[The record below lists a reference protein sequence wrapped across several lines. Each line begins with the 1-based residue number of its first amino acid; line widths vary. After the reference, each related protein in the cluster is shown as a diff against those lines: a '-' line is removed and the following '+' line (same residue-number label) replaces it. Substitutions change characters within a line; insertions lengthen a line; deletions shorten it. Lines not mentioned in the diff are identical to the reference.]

1 MLQCGMNLRVN
12 NELSHNGK
20 KTMVRHFNYEGL
32 GQLQNRFVTDED
44 LRGRNFLPLS
54 PYCYVSS
61 LTLKF
66 NVLTV

>member
-1 MLQCGMNLRVN
+1 MNLRVN
-12 NELSHNGK
+12 ELSRSSMKMMARCFKH
-20 KTMVRHFNYEGL
+20 EGL

-44 LRGRNFLPLS
+44 LRGRKVLSLS

-66 NVLTV
+66 NVLMV

>member
-20 KTMVRHFNYEGL
+20 KTMVRRFKHEGL

-44 LRGRNFLPLS
+44 LRGRKVLPLS
-54 PYCYVSS
+54 PYCYVSL

-66 NVLTV
+66 NVLMV